1 MRKAVDRAL
10 SAQPWASYGTTSVTV
25 KEGRVE
31 FWGVVGSD
39 SERAA
44 TRVLAEEIDGV
55 KDVADHRALRSR
67 VKTVV
72 P

>member
-1 MRKAVDRAL
+1 M
-10 SAQPWASYGTTSVTV
+10 
-25 KEGRVE
+25 E